1 MEKIKQYLVSL
12 ALPVA
17 GQTESLLRSFND
29 LFSRQVLN
37 SAGLAV
43 SATTTLFATV
53 NVINVVI
60 GGVTSLKAA
69 ANFPALTGYNLTSAQ
84 IGGFIA
90 TIDQNGNLAA
100 LPINPAATLGS
111 IGYPAVPVNQA
122 VVGVVLI
129 NAVNPVAFT
138 GGTTLMSAT
147 SVTYINQVGPFYPT
161 NAF

>member
-1 MEKIKQYLVSL
+1 MEKIKTFLIPMNNGVSGL
-12 ALPVA
+12 
-17 GQTESLLRSFND
+17 TEGLLRSFND

-37 SAGLAV
+37 SAALSV
-43 SATTTLFATV
+43 SATTTQFATV
-53 NVINVVI
+53 NAIYAVIA
-60 GGVTSLKAA
+60 GVTVTKAA
-69 ANFPALTGYNLTSAQ
+69 SNFPVLTGYNLTAAQ

-90 TIDQNGNLAA
+90 TIDANGNLSA
-100 LPINPAATLGS
+100 LPITPAATLGS
-111 IGYPAVPVNQA
+111 IGYPAVPPSQA

-129 NAVNPVAFT
+129 NAVNPAAFT